1 MTQKQYYDVKTP
13 EFRLSFPHLFEPSRF
28 EGQEQASYSALMV
41 FDKAADL
48 KPMKQAVL
56 QVAKE
61 KWPKHDW
68 SKPGLP
74 AGVRSPFCDG
84 NEKVDTWGEEFA
96 DAVYIRA
103 KTKKRPPIVDARGIP
118 VDDPEKLYPG
128 CYCRAVVTPYAYD
141 KAGNKG
147 ISFQLA
153 AVQILRD
160 GERLG
165 GGNVGAKALAMF
177 EPITQE
183 EEDLSFSATSLD
195 DI

>member
-13 EFRLSFPHLFEPSRF
+13 EFRMSFPHLFEPSRF
-28 EGQEQASYSALMV
+28 EGEEQGSYSVLMV
-41 FDKAADL
+41 FDKDTDL

-61 KWPKHDW
+61 KWPKHDF
-68 SKPGLP
+68 SKGLP

-84 NEKVDTWGEEFA
+84 NEKVESWGEEFA
-96 DAVYIRA
+96 DKVYVRA
-103 KTKKRPPIVDARGIP
+103 KTKKRPPVVDARGIP
-118 VDDPEKLYPG
+118 VEDAEKAYAG
-128 CYCRAVVTPYAYD
+128 CYARAVVTPSVYD

-147 ISFQLA
+147 VSFYLA

-165 GGNVGAKALAMF
+165 SGGNGAKALAMF

-183 EEDLSFSATSLD
+183 EEDLSFNATSLD